1 MMHMFQLPRLLLGCL
16 AMGWCL
22 AAASEPQV
30 APVGGYA
37 ERLKASPALASPTTK
52 LVMTPPLA
60 TSNLAA
66 APALENP
73 PMPEVEMFVGESR
86 VFPAP
91 GVGRIAVGNGSILT
105 AAALDGKEVILF
117 ANGAGT
123 SSLFIWN
130 DDGRYQRLKINITA
144 GDVTRFAR
152 DIAAFLH
159 TIPGARSSIIGDK
172 VIVEGDGLTDADLAR
187 IDLLA
192 KRYPQIV
199 NFTHPQGFEQMVMMD
214 VKVVEFPVSELRELG
229 LRWSAMGG
237 VAVGGVWSP
246 LRRGQDGPYQINLA
260 TGTNNPAPIT
270 NPNGSTSGMPLPS
283 GLNLLG
289 VVNMGLSATL
299 NALAQQG
306 RSTLLAEPQLSTRNG
321 AKASFLAGGEYPY
334 VVSTINGP
342 TVQFKQYGVKLD
354 IEPRVDRH
362 GRVRAKIDTEVSNID
377 NSVVTSAGPALQS
390 RRTSTEFNVLAGE
403 TIVLSGLL
411 QRETGSS
418 VDKVPG
424 LGDMP
429 VIGALFRS
437 RRFQNKETELVV
449 FVTPTVVDAQS
460 PAHAER
466 WGRVQ
471 QRLQTPVSAGGEP
484 PPNKEAP

>member
-1 MMHMFQLPRLLLGCL
+1 MRPYRLTRTGCL
-16 AMGWCL
+16 WAL
-22 AAASEPQV
+22 TTAV
-30 APVGGYA
+30 AVAQTVSAPTDKPVPSAPLNGYA
-37 ERLKASPALASPTTK
+37 ERLSPSLPKGVAPPALATD
-52 LVMTPPLA
+52 A
-60 TSNLAA
+60 G
-66 APALENP
+66 
-73 PMPEVEMFVGESR
+73 PMPEVDMFVGESR

-91 GVGRIAVGNGSILT
+91 GVGRIAVGNGAILT

-144 GDVTRFAR
+144 GDVARFAR
-152 DIAAFLH
+152 DIAAFLQG
-159 TIPGARSSIIGDK
+159 IPGARSSIIGDK
-172 VIVEGDGLTDADLAR
+172 VIVEGEGLADTDLAR
-187 IDLLA
+187 IELLA
-192 KRYPQIV
+192 KRYPQVI
-199 NFTHPQGFEQMVMMD
+199 NFTHPQGFEQMVAMD

-246 LRRGQDGPYQINLA
+246 VRTGQGGPYQINPV
-260 TGTNNPAPIT
+260 TGANNPVPIT
-270 NPNGSTSGMPLPS
+270 SPNGSTNGMPVPG
-283 GLNLLG
+283 GLNLMG
-289 VVNMGLSATL
+289 VLNMGLSATL
-299 NALAQQG
+299 NAMAQQG

-390 RRTSTEFNVLAGE
+390 RKTSTEFNVMAGE

-411 QRETGSS
+411 QRESSGS

-449 FVTPTVVDAQS
+449 FVTPTVIEANDPAQQ
-460 PAHAER
+460 ARLGH
-466 WGRVQ
+466 VQ
-471 QRLQTPVSAGGEP
+471 QRLQSGLQEPAGKTGP
-484 PPNKEAP
+484 